1 MKKMQILLFVLA
13 VLCLASW
20 LGMRKPY
27 SPSDDLPMVAYQA
40 FDVKGIPTDE
50 GETLA
55 QKARQWP
62 GITAV
67 TFNPSSELLVLS
79 FTNATN
85 DQELLSKIQANATV
99 AVSKK
104 VFPKPD
110 GPACPV
116 PMSLIV
122 AFPTYLFWA
131 GTVLASI
138 WLISL
143 FVQPFQKRFNF
154 G

>member
-40 FDVKGIPTDE
+40 FDVKGISVDA

-79 FTNATN
+79 FTNITN
-85 DQELLSKIQANATV
+85 EQELLGKIQAQTSVTV
-99 AVSKK
+99 HKK

-110 GPACPV
+110 GPQCPV
-116 PMSLIV
+116 PISLIA

-131 GTVLASI
+131 GSVLASI
-138 WLISL
+138 WLLSL
-143 FVQPFQKRFNF
+143 FILPFQKRFNF